1 MIAKALFFLLLA
13 LSVAFLLSSLRRR
26 EGIFEFP
33 TLFAGAFLFSIVPQ
47 LVNHVFY
54 PGRLPVRVYQDHGVE
69 YGLIMCILCLV
80 AGIAGYQIRPKRPAR
95 RERPAWRIDVDKL
108 FWAGV
113 VLYLLGAFGA
123 LRLAALAG
131 GVKAQFTEG
140 GHYGLE
146 WSGAPVIWAYVAKL
160 LPFGLLLCLNSALS
174 RGSVGKWTQVLLMFL
189 YPVAVIVFLGRR
201 AMVFRLVLIV
211 LISVWFQR
219 RWAPPR
225 WLAPCGMALGGMV
238 IILMPHYRTSANQT
252 GDIKGAA
259 GKVDVR
265 SAIEAYAT
273 GDQVEGMDNLIIGIP
288 ARLAYPSFSWG
299 SGFWNGMVAYWV
311 PGQIVGR
318 GLKQSLMI
326 RVGTPDGELFSKYGG
341 LVVEYGSFSPG
352 PYSAFREFAFLGCL
366 LFFIMGRFYRWLWH
380 LADERRNLGAQIF
393 YASCALAI
401 PMAVVAGVLLAFD
414 LLLLSVGAVLP
425 VLWLVRDRR
434 RALAGRP
441 PVSIPRVH
449 WPGSLQH
456 HTRPRPL
463 C

>member
-113 VLYLLGAFGA
+113 VLCLIGTFGA
-123 LRLAALAG
+123 ARLAALAG
-131 GVKAQFTEG
+131 GWKAQFVEG
-140 GHYGLE
+140 GHYDLE
-146 WSGAPVIWAYVAKL
+146 WSGAPVIWSYVATL
-160 LPFGLLLCLNSALS
+160 LPLGLLLCFSSTLIKSGL
-174 RGSVGKWTQVLLMFL
+174 GKWAFALVMMT
-189 YPVAVIVFLGRR
+189 YPTASIVFLGRR
-201 AMVFRLVLIV
+201 AMVFRLALIL
-211 LISVWFQR
+211 LISLWFQR

-225 WLAPCGMALGGMV
+225 WLAPCGMTLAGMI
-238 IILMPHYRTSANQT
+238 IILAPHYRTYANQT
-252 GDIKGAA
+252 GDIREAA
-259 GKVDVR
+259 ARVDVR

-273 GDQVEGMDNLIIGIP
+273 GDQSEGMDNLIMGIP
-288 ARLAYPSFSWG
+288 ARLTYLSFTWG
-299 SGFWNGMVAYWV
+299 SGFWNGVVAYWV

-326 RVGTPDGELFSKYGG
+326 RTGVPDGELFSRYCG
-341 LVVEYGSFSPG
+341 LGFQYGSFATG

-366 LFFIMGRFYRWLWH
+366 LYFVMGRFYRWLWH
-380 LADERRNLGAQIF
+380 RAEKRRDLGAQVL
-393 YASCALAI
+393 YASCALLG
-401 PMAVVAGVLLAFD
+401 PEAVVNSVLGAFVHFLLPVGVLVPLF
-414 LLLLSVGAVLP
+414 
-425 VLWLVRDRR
+425 WLVRAKRR
-434 RALAGRP
+434 VLMN
-441 PVSIPRVH
+441 PV
-449 WPGSLQH
+449 GSLNVH
-456 HTRPRPL
+456 IWPARPSPHRSQQALFP
-463 C
+463 